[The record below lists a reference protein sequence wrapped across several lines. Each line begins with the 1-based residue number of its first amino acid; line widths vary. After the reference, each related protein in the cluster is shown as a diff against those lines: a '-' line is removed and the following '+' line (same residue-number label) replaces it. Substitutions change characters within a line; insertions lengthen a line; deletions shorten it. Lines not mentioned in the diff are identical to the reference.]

1 MTEATPSLSE
11 HWERNDEAPTTS
23 ARRPSC
29 PVQPYTDAVKDPQ
42 KDSQTEVQ
50 IQVYD
55 EESVPCRSDASD
67 NKGSGSP
74 RGAQDY
80 V

>member
-11 HWERNDEAPTTS
+11 HWDRNDESASTTS
-23 ARRPSC
+23 GRRPSC

-42 KDSQTEVQ
+42 KESQTEVQ

-55 EESVPCRSDASD
+55 ESVPCKSDASD
-67 NKGSGSP
+67 NKGSGSS